1 MIIRNIFISFLL
13 LFVLTGAAT
22 AQSKPYKIGYEET
35 KGLFAGVTFVHYDRG
50 HGTQVEYMARNG
62 KTYLLYPG
70 NKVVVRGNWK
80 LDRTDEPKVF
90 NLCFKY
96 PGNSYNPVTG
106 QAGGGWECRPAG
118 FSLVDVVDSAEGDVL
133 GLAKSE
139 QVPFVLSKRKARLG
153 DLLRKVK

>member
-1 MIIRNIFISFLL
+1 MTIRNIVVSFFLL
-13 LFVLTGAAT
+13 LAFTST
-22 AQSKPYKIGYEET
+22 AIAQNKPYVIGYDET

-50 HGTQVEYMARNG
+50 HGTQVEYMAKNG

-70 NKVVVRGNWK
+70 NKVVVRGTWK
-80 LDRTDEPKVF
+80 LERTDKPKVF

-96 PGNSYNPVTG
+96 PDNSYNPITK
-106 QAGGGWECRPAG
+106 QLGGGWECQPAG
-118 FSLVDVVDSAEGDVL
+118 FSLTDVVDSVDGDVL

-139 QVPFVLSKRKARLG
+139 KVPFVLSKRKARLA

>member
-1 MIIRNIFISFLL
+1 VTIRNIVVSFFLL
-13 LFVLTGAAT
+13 LAFTST
-22 AQSKPYKIGYEET
+22 AIAQNKPYVIGYDET

-50 HGTQVEYMARNG
+50 HGTQVEYMAKNG

-70 NKVVVRGNWK
+70 NKVVVRGTWK
-80 LDRTDEPKVF
+80 LERTDKPKVF

-96 PGNSYNPVTG
+96 PDNSYNPITK
-106 QAGGGWECRPAG
+106 QLGGGLECQPAG
-118 FSLVDVVDSAEGDVL
+118 FSLTDVVDSVDGDIL

-139 QVPFVLSKRKARLG
+139 KVPFVLSKRKARLA